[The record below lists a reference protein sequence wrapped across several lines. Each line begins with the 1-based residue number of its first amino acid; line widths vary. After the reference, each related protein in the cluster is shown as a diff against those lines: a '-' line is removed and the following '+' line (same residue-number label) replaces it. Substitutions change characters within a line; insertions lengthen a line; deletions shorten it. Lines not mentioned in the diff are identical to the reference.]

1 MEETEVVVKGLS
13 DEDNNNDEE
22 GRVEEEEECFARG
35 FDRNQP
41 YRQARR
47 R

>member
-1 MEETEVVVKGLS
+1 MVVKGLS
-13 DEDNNNDEE
+13 DEDNNNDEEEE